1 MESPIDN
8 LPPEVPATASAR
20 IIWQPAVILVAGYAP
35 RARVARLHQLHH
47 HCLAATCSSR
57 MATRGRQRDV
67 ARAAVGTLRSR
78 HRGPHWYQ
86 PPTLLVQFSST
97 FPDAPNHMCIEPVCG
112 TATLNQ
118 IRTTKTYH
126 RDLCL
131 NLAFFGNEA
140 IVVDLGRGYAKFGRA
155 GIESLL
161 NPTPEVL
168 QICQVDD
175 HMPCSS
181 FHFSRLECISL
192 NQLKRIAVVI
202 LSMITLFYSSVLHM
216 EFFTRPCL
224 RGLERCS
231 WLPVPAL

>member
-1 MESPIDN
+1 
-8 LPPEVPATASAR
+8 
-20 IIWQPAVILVAGYAP
+20 
-35 RARVARLHQLHH
+35 
-47 HCLAATCSSR
+47 

-78 HRGPHWYQ
+78 HRGPHWY
-86 PPTLLVQFSST
+86 PTPHSSRPIPST
-97 FPDAPNHMCIEPVCG
+97 FPDAPDQMCSEPVYG
-112 TATLNQ
+112 AATLNQ

-168 QICQVDD
+168 QICQVID
-175 HMPCSS
+175 HMPRSS
-181 FHFSRLECISL
+181 IH
-192 NQLKRIAVVI
+192 
-202 LSMITLFYSSVLHM
+202 LF
-216 EFFTRPCL
+216 
-224 RGLERCS
+224 
-231 WLPVPAL
+231 AA